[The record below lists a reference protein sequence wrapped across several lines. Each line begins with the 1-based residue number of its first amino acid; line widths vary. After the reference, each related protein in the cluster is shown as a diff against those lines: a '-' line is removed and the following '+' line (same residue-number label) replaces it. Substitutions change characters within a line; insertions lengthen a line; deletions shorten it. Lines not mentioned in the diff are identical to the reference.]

1 MKVLVT
7 GFEPFGGERVNPSQE
22 AMRRLPA
29 TLGGLRIATQLLPAA
44 YAPSLGLLYEAIA
57 REDPD
62 IVLCTGEAGS
72 RFDLTPERVAIN
84 VQDARILDNAG
95 DQPIDTPVVAG
106 GPAAYFTTLPIKAA
120 VHALREAGL
129 PASVSNSAGT
139 FVCNHVFYGLMHF
152 AATRQAR
159 FRGGFMHLPYL
170 PEQAAHHPKAPSM
183 AVDCIARGIEI
194 VLAVS
199 ARTGVDMKVAEG
211 VTA

>member
-22 AMRRLPA
+22 AIRRLPGA
-29 TLGGLRIATQLLPAA
+29 LGGLRIATQLLPAA
-44 YAPSLGLLYEAIA
+44 YAPSLGLLYEAIL

-72 RFDLTPERVAIN
+72 RIDLTPERVAIN
-84 VQDARILDNAG
+84 VQDARIVDNAG
-95 DQPIDTPVVAG
+95 DQPIDTPVVGA

-139 FVCNHVFYGLMHF
+139 FVCNHVFYGLMHY
-152 AATRQAR
+152 AATRRAR

-183 AVDCIARGIEI
+183 ALDDIVRGIGI
-194 VLAVS
+194 VLAVT
-199 ARTGVDMKVAEG
+199 AATGADLVAAEG
-211 VTA
+211 ATA